1 MSVMITHS
9 DVHITPQE
17 ALRSTCP
24 TCDQPAGEWCIY
36 VLKAITYNPG
46 ADGSRAQLERAARLG
61 KPTRQ
66 LHGARTSH
74 ARSLKLS
81 RLRKVREPQ
90 VTPATRA
97 AYQIRTAM
105 LEYDRAEIN
114 SLLEWLKRHGSIL
127 WETE

>member
-1 MSVMITHS
+1 MITYA
-9 DVHITPQE
+9 DVRISPQE

-24 TCDQPAGEWCIY
+24 TCNQPAGEWCIY
-36 VLKAITYNPG
+36 VLKAISYNPG
-46 ADGSRAQLERAARLG
+46 ADGSRAQIERAARLG
-61 KPTRQ
+61 TRTKQ

-90 VTPATRA
+90 VTPASRTV
-97 AYQIRTAM
+97 YQIRTAM

-114 SLLEWLKRHGSIL
+114 SLLEWLKQHGSIL
-127 WETE
+127 WEQP